1 MGLHTQ
7 IQAEIQSAMKER
19 NEIRLT
25 LLRSLV
31 TAFTNELV
39 AKKRKPDEELS
50 DEDVLSVISRAA
62 KQRKD
67 SIEQFQKGGRD
78 DLAEREIKELS
89 IIESY
94 LPEMLGK
101 EEIEKVAKKKQE
113 ELGIT
118 DISQKGMLMGA
129 VMSELK
135 NKADGKLVKDIVDN
149 LLP

>member
-7 IQAEIQSAMKER
+7 IQDEIKHAMKARDEV
-19 NEIRLT
+19 RLT
-25 LLRSLV
+25 VLRSLV

-50 DEDVLSVISRAA
+50 DEDTLVVISRAA

-89 IIESY
+89 II
-94 LPEMLGK
+94 
-101 EEIEKVAKKKQE
+101 I
-113 ELGIT
+113 
-118 DISQKGMLMGA
+118 
-129 VMSELK
+129 K
-135 NKADGKLVKDIVDN
+135 NKT
-149 LLP
+149 P

>member
-7 IQAEIQSAMKER
+7 IQNEIKDAMKKRDEV
-19 NEIRLT
+19 RLT

-39 AKKRKPDEELS
+39 AKKEKPDGELS
-50 DEDVLSVISRAA
+50 DDDVLSVISRAA

-67 SIEQFQKGGRD
+67 SVEQFKKGGRD
-78 DLAEREIKELS
+78 DLAERETEELS

-94 LPEMLGK
+94 LPTLLGK

-113 ELGIT
+113 ELGAT
-118 DISQKGMLMGA
+118 DPSQKGMLMGA
-129 VMSELK
+129 IMKELK
-135 NKADGKLVKDIVDN
+135 GKADGGDVKEIVDK
-149 LLP
+149 LLE